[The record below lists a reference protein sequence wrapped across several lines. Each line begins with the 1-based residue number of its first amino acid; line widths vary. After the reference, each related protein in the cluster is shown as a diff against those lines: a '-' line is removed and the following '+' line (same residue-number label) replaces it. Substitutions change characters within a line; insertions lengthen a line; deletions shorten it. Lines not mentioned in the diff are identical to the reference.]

1 MTATATAECQTLA
14 LAPKEEALPAT
25 AAPPVAGHVALTS
38 PASLMMTL
46 LAQGGDLDQFERMME
61 LQERFYRHEAEKAFN
76 DAMTAFRALNI
87 TIPKRKKVD
96 FENRT
101 GGRTQYKHA
110 ELSDVTELLGPAL
123 SANGFS
129 WSWKTRQDAGGITVT
144 CVLRHRQGH
153 AEEVSLTCPPDASGG
168 KNSIQAVVSTTTY
181 LQRHT
186 LKAVT
191 GTAEADDDDD
201 GQGAPREGAEAR
213 AEPTVLEHWCQKVR
227 ATKTRA
233 DLTKVMKEGVPVF
246 RSAQDRRGYNEFSRV
261 IQQHGL
267 TLPPERSQHQGG
279 TPA

>member
-14 LAPKEEALPAT
+14 LAPKDDSLPA
-25 AAPPVAGHVALTS
+25 AAEPPVAGHVALTS

-46 LAQGGDLDQFERMME
+46 LAQGGNLDQFERMME

-76 DAMTAFRALNI
+76 DSMTAFRALNI
-87 TIPKRKKVD
+87 TIPKRKQVD

-129 WSWKTRQDAGGITVT
+129 WSWKTRQDSGGITVT
-144 CVLRHRQGH
+144 CILRHRQGH

-201 GQGAPREGAEAR
+201 GQGAPRDGAEAR
-213 AEPTVLEHWCQKVR
+213 TEPTVLEHWCEKVR

-246 RSAQDRRGYNEFSRV
+246 RAAQDRRGYNEFSRL

-267 TLPPERSQHQGG
+267 TLPQERPKHQGG